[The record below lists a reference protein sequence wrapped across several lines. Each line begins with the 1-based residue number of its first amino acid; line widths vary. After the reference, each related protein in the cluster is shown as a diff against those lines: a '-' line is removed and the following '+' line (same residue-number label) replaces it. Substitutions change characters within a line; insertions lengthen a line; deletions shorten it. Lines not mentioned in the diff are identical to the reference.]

1 MAETIL
7 EVKNLAVKFD
17 SETILK
23 NVSFSVNKGEALAV
37 IGPNGAGK
45 TVLFRALAG
54 LLPYSGQICWA
65 DKIKIGYSPQKFLA
79 DRSIPITVRE
89 FFSLKSKRFWF
100 CPKKF
105 VSHLSHELELVGLE
119 KSILAK
125 PLGEI
130 SGGQLQRVLIA
141 WAMLDHPD
149 VLLFDEPTAGIDVGF
164 EETIYNLLRKLQKE
178 RGTTVLL
185 ISHELNIVYKYAD
198 NVICLNKKMI
208 CHGPPG
214 DVLNPQELASL
225 YGEGGFYHH
234 LK

>member
-1 MAETIL
+1 M
-7 EVKNLAVKFD
+7 
-17 SETILK
+17 
-23 NVSFSVNKGEALAV
+23 
-37 IGPNGAGK
+37 
-45 TVLFRALAG
+45 
-54 LLPYSGQICWA
+54 
-65 DKIKIGYSPQKFLA
+65 DK
-79 DRSIPITVRE
+79 SIPITVKE

-105 VSHLSHELELVGLE
+105 ISHLNHELVLVGLD
-119 KSILAK
+119 KNILAK
-125 PLGEI
+125 PIGEI

-164 EETIYNLLRKLQKE
+164 EETIYHLLRKLQQE

-198 NVICLNKKMI
+198 NVLCINKKMI

-234 LK
+234 IK